1 MQAAPPERRNC
12 VSLSP
17 SGFSPEER
25 LNRSELRTLLIWIGV
40 GLLGTLIAFR
50 YFFVAFPEAAVDF
63 RISRGAAVEEAKR
76 FLSAQ
81 GFQLEGYQNSIVFRV
96 DDNAKNYLERE
107 AELEEANRLMS
118 SEVDIWYWSVRFF
131 RPLQKEEFSVR
142 VSTAGK
148 VVGMERVVEEARAGA
163 QLDQAAARAR
173 AESFLRRQLG
183 LAYDAYDFLPEE
195 ANSME
200 RPHRRDWS
208 FTWERLGFRAPKR
221 PDGATYRLRVGVQG
235 DGIGEYESFLK
246 VPEAWERD
254 FRRLRSSNELWQW
267 VGQVPYFFLL
277 GAGLLVVFEF
287 ARRGL
292 VHWQAALKVG
302 LALAVLY
309 LVMIFNQWPLTRAN
323 YDTNTSYSGFF
334 AQQMGIGLLLSV
346 LTGLM
351 VALFYAAGEPF
362 YRQTYPDKLRLGA
375 GWSLRGLRSKEFF
388 RSCVIGLAMA
398 AAHIGFVVAFYLL
411 GRKLGIWAP
420 QEIKYSDTVSTA
432 LPWIYPLAISIYAA
446 TNEEFT
452 FRLFA
457 IPLLM
462 RYTKSRVLAVVL
474 PAFVWGFLH
483 SVYPQQPGYVRGL
496 EVGVIGV
503 VAGWV
508 MIRWGILATLVWHYT
523 VDALLIGLILL
534 RSESLSFKI
543 SGAIV
548 AGLAVLPLVVAGT
561 SYLIRR
567 RFEPIEDQLNRAE
580 VLEEKAPAAKRIEAQ
595 AAGWEPMSRRT
606 MRILVGCAVLGIA
619 IAAAGRT
626 ESIGKY
632 IRFQTNPRQAAA
644 CADEILRERK
654 VDPGTYRRTVTTA
667 FTFNSLANEFLKQ
680 QIGVAAANK
689 LYQEQVPS
697 AFWRVRYF
705 RSLQKEEYAVI
716 LKPDGALHSIHHVLD
731 EKTAGANLTKEEAQE
746 RAEAWLRESKQVDL
760 SKWKLVSATSEKR
773 PARTDHVFT
782 WEEIAAIG
790 TSSSAEN
797 AAHVRMELQVL
808 GDEVSRYR
816 IFVKIPEEWERRQ
829 KAESFG
835 AIAQQIWKF
844 GFFVALAILLLV
856 LFFRN
861 IRQPEAASIP
871 WKRMAKWA
879 VWGLL
884 AMLVLFANSVPR
896 ILEQY
901 DTQLPFSTFGV
912 VLVLG
917 LVIVAAAVY
926 SGLFFLFGLSWFFL
940 TRAFGSEGLPG
951 WRGMP
956 ATYYRDAALIA
967 VAGPCALVG
976 LAGVSSVIARYWPA
990 GERSLSADV
999 PGLLDLILPGVV
1011 EAAGSVQGGLFMAGL
1026 VALVAGFVGAYVR
1039 KVWMKV
1045 GLVVLAAMA
1054 LADNWIGWGAFL
1066 QEVAVL
1072 SLSLGVIGWG
1082 VARIARFNLL
1092 GYFLATALL
1101 SLGGS
1106 AVELSRQPNAF
1117 FKWNGYFALVFG
1129 MALLA
1134 WPVVTWLRG
1143 RSALPPVSEPP
1154 LPAGVVQ

>member
-1 MQAAPPERRNC
+1 

-17 SGFSPEER
+17 SGPSPEAR
-25 LNRSELRTLLIWIGV
+25 LNRSDLRTLLIWIGV
-40 GLLGTLIAFR
+40 GLLGTFIAFR
-50 YFFVAFPEAAVDF
+50 YFFVAFPEASVDF
-63 RISRGAAVEEAKR
+63 RISRAAAVEEAKK
-76 FLSAQ
+76 FLTAQ
-81 GFQLEGYQNSIVFRV
+81 GFQLEGYENSIVFRV

-107 AELEEANRLMS
+107 VELERANRLMS
-118 SEVDIWYWSVRFF
+118 TEVDIWYWSVRFF

-142 VSTAGK
+142 VSPAGR
-148 VVGMERVVEEARAGA
+148 VVGMEHVIEEARQGA
-163 QLDQAAARAR
+163 QLDKGAAQNIAETFLQA
-173 AESFLRRQLG
+173 QLG
-183 LAYDAYDFLPEE
+183 SGYDEYNFLSEE
-195 ANSME
+195 ANSTE

-208 FTWERLGFRAPKR
+208 FTWERRGFRAPER

-235 DGIGEYESFLK
+235 DGVGEYEGFLK

-277 GAGLLVVFEF
+277 GTGLLVVFEF

-292 VHWQAALKVG
+292 VHWRAALKVG

-309 LVMIFNQWPLTRAN
+309 LMMIFNQWPLTRAN

-334 AQQMGIGLLLSV
+334 AEQMGLGLLLSV
-346 LTGLM
+346 LTGIF

-362 YRQTYPDKLRLGA
+362 YRQAYPEKLRLGA
-375 GWSLRGLRSKEFF
+375 AWSLRGVRSKEFF

-398 AAHIGFVVAFYLL
+398 AAHIGFVVAFYLI

-432 LPWIYPLAISIYAA
+432 LPWIYPLVISIYAA
-446 TNEEFT
+446 TSEEFT

-534 RSESLSFKI
+534 RSESLSFKV

-548 AGLAVLPLVVAGT
+548 AGLAVLPLLVAGT

-567 RFEPIEDQLNRAE
+567 RFEPVEDQLNRAE
-580 VLEEKAPAAKRIEAQ
+580 PLEEKAPALERIETRV
-595 AAGWEPMSRRT
+595 AGWESMTRRT
-606 MRILVGCAVLGIA
+606 IGILFGCAILGII
-619 IAAAGRT
+619 IAAAGKS

-632 IRFQTNPRQAAA
+632 IRSQINAREAAA
-644 CADEILRERK
+644 RADEILRERK
-654 VDPGTYRRTVTTA
+654 VDPSTYRRTATTA
-667 FTFNSLANEFLKQ
+667 FTFNRLANECLRQ
-680 QIGVAAANK
+680 QIGITAANK
-689 LYQEQVPS
+689 LYQERVPS

-705 RSLQKEEYAVI
+705 QSLQKEEYAVI
-716 LKPDGALHSIHHVLD
+716 LKPDGAVHSVHHLLD
-731 EKTAGANLTKEEAQE
+731 EKTAGANLTKEEAQS
-746 RAEAWLRESKQVDL
+746 RAEAWLREAKQIDL
-760 SKWKLVSATSEKR
+760 SKWRLVSATSEKR

-782 WEEIAAIG
+782 WEEIAPIG
-790 TSSSAEN
+790 SPPSAEQ
-797 AAHVRMELQVL
+797 AAHVRFELQVL
-808 GDEVSRYR
+808 GEEVSRYR
-816 IFVKIPEEWERRQ
+816 IFIKIPEDWERRQ

-835 AIAQQIWKF
+835 AKAQQI
-844 GFFVALAILLLV
+844 GRVAFFAALALLLLV

-861 IRQPEAASIP
+861 IRQPAAASIP
-871 WKRMAKWA
+871 WRRMAKWA
-879 VWGLL
+879 LWGLL
-884 AMLVLFANSVPR
+884 AILVLFANSLPR

-901 DTQLPFSTFGV
+901 DTQLPFGTFGA

-917 LVIVAAAVY
+917 LVIIAAAVY
-926 SGLFFLFGLSWFFL
+926 AGLFFLFGLSWFFL
-940 TRAFGSEGLPG
+940 SRAFGSEGLPG
-951 WRGMP
+951 WIGMP
-956 ATYYRDAALIA
+956 AAYYRDAVLIA
-967 VAGPCALVG
+967 IAGPCALVG
-976 LAGVSSVIARYWPA
+976 LAGLSSVVSRYWPA
-990 GERSLSADV
+990 AQRSLSANV
-999 PGLLDLILPGVV
+999 PGLLDLTLPGVV
-1011 EAAGSVQGGLFMAGL
+1011 EAAGAVQGGLYMAGL
-1026 VALVAGFVGAYVR
+1026 VALFAGFVGAYVR
-1039 KVWMKV
+1039 QAWMKA
-1045 GLVVLAAMA
+1045 GLVILAAMA
-1054 LADNWIGWGAFL
+1054 LADNWIGWAAFL
-1066 QEVAVL
+1066 QEVVVL
-1072 SLSLGVIGWG
+1072 SVSVGVIGWG
-1082 VARIARFNLL
+1082 VARIVRFNLL
-1092 GYFLATALL
+1092 GYFLTVALL

-1106 AVELSRQPNAF
+1106 AVELVRQPNAF
-1117 FKWNGYFALVFG
+1117 FKWNGYFALAFG

-1134 WPVVTWLRG
+1134 WPLVTWLRG
-1143 RSALPPVSEPP
+1143 RNATPPVSEPP
-1154 LPAGVVQ
+1154 LPTGVVP